1 MELLY
6 ISALSSERLIN
17 EIYEKTN
24 ANPGF
29 AVQKFSRSLVRG
41 LIRNGVKCT
50 ALSTPPV
57 TRQFNKNLWISLD
70 NETEK
75 DVVYHYIPFIN
86 IPLLKH
92 ICIFFYSFFYVLK
105 WGGRLTKEKAV
116 ICDVLCISLSLA
128 VLLASK
134 IIRLKAV
141 AVVTDIYDQMVGKQ
155 SKGIRKLV
163 RDVAGKLNNIY
174 VRSFSM
180 YVLLTE
186 AMNTLVNP
194 KGRPYIVMEALC
206 EDEDNVINES
216 NVEKSFPRVILYA
229 GGLEEKYGLK
239 MLVEAFK
246 RIDDPSCELH
256 LYGSGSYS
264 SELFKET
271 EIDARIKYWG
281 VRKNEEILAAEARAT
296 LLVNP
301 RFSTEEFTKYS
312 FPSKN
317 MEYMLSG
324 TPLLTTRLPGMP
336 KEYEKYV
343 YFFEE
348 ESIEG
353 YANSVSKVL
362 GYSKQE
368 LILFG
373 QKSKHFVRD
382 NKNNVYQSRR
392 VLWLIMYNR

>member
-41 LIRNGVKCT
+41 LIQNGVKCT

-75 DVVYHYIPFIN
+75 DVEYHYIPFIN
-86 IPLLKH
+86 SPLLKH

-206 EDEDNVINES
+206 EDEDNVINEK

-256 LYGSGSYS
+256 LYGSGSYA
-264 SELFKET
+264 SELIKET

-324 TPLLTTRLPGMP
+324 TPLLTTKLPGMP
-336 KEYEKYV
+336 KEYYPYV
-343 YFFEE
+343 FLFEE
-348 ESIEG
+348 ELLIG
-353 YANSVSKVL
+353 YTNL
-362 GYSKQE
+362 
-368 LILFG
+368 L
-373 QKSKHFVRD
+373 
-382 NKNNVYQSRR
+382 RR
-392 VLWLIMYNR
+392 VLSYSYDKLNEIGRSAQKYVIENKNIIIQGKRILELMSK